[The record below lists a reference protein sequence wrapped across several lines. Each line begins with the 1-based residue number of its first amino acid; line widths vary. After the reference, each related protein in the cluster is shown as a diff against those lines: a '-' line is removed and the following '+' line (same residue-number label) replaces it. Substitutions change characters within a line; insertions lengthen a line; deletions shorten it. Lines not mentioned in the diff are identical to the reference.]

1 VSQEFDA
8 VVVGSGPN
16 GLAAA
21 VTLAAAGLRVL
32 VVEGADT
39 VGGGCRT
46 EELTLPG
53 FRHDV
58 CSIAHPLAAGS
69 SFFRRLDLSGRGVS
83 LLHPEVVFAQPLDGG
98 RAGIAYH
105 SLDRTAAGLGPDRAT
120 YRRMFRGLVKHSAPI
135 TDWVFSAQRR
145 PPGRPD
151 VLSAYALAGLRP
163 AISVVRRFKTAEAR
177 GLFAGVAAHAM
188 RPLETSPTAAIGL
201 LLTFL
206 AHSVGWPVV
215 EGGSARLVDA
225 LVAAL
230 QAGGGKV
237 QTGWW
242 VKSLH
247 ELPTSRAVLLDVSPR
262 QLLAIAGEALPS
274 GYRRALSRYRYG
286 SGICKVDF
294 ALAGPVPWTNENC
307 RRAGTLHLGGSFEE
321 VATSERAVAAGQ
333 HPESPYVLTVQPG
346 AADRSRAPR
355 GQATLWAY
363 SHVPAGS
370 DVDVSDRI
378 EGQIERFAPGFRDL
392 ILAKAVR
399 TAAEQERHD
408 PNCVGGDIACGLQD
422 LRQSL
427 ARPLLR
433 WDPYRT
439 PARGVYLCS
448 SATTPGP
455 GVHGR
460 CGELAARAALRQI
473 FGITEQPELGVNG
486 RLAVTSGAPPD
497 GAPDHAPVL
506 NSH

>member
-1 VSQEFDA
+1 MSQEFDA

-21 VTLAAAGLRVL
+21 VTLSAAGLSVL

-69 SFFRRLDLSGRGVS
+69 SFFQRFDLPGRGVR

-98 RAGIAYH
+98 RAGIAYR
-105 SLDRTAAGLGPDRAT
+105 SLDRTAAGLGPDRAV
-120 YRRMFRGLVKHSAPI
+120 YLRMFGGLVEHSAKI
-135 TDWVFSAQRR
+135 ADWVFSAQRR
-145 PPGRPD
+145 PPSRPD

-163 AISVVRRFKTAEAR
+163 AISEVRRFKTPEAR

-188 RPLETSPTAAIGL
+188 RPLETSPTSGIGL
-201 LLTFL
+201 LLTLL

-247 ELPTSRAVLLDVSPR
+247 ELPSSRAVLLDVSPR
-262 QLLAIAGEALPS
+262 QLLAIAGEGLPS

-294 ALAGPVPWTNENC
+294 ALAGPVPWANDNC

-321 VATSERAVAAGQ
+321 VAASEREVAAGH
-333 HPESPYVLTVQPG
+333 HPGSPYVLAVQPG
-346 AADRSRAPR
+346 AADDSRAPA
-355 GQATLWAY
+355 GKATLWTY

-370 DVDVSDRI
+370 DRDVSDRI
-378 EGQIERFAPGFRDL
+378 ERQIERFAPGFRDL
-392 ILAKAVR
+392 ILAKTVR
-399 TAAEQERHD
+399 TAAEQERYD
-408 PNCVGGDIACGLQD
+408 PNSVGGDIACGLQD
-422 LRQSL
+422 LRQSF
-427 ARPLLR
+427 ARPLVR

-460 CGELAARAALRQI
+460 CGELAARSALRHTFAI
-473 FGITEQPELGVNG
+473 REQPDLGMKG
-486 RLAVTSGAPPD
+486 RLAVTTKAP
-497 GAPDHAPVL
+497 
-506 NSH
+506 S